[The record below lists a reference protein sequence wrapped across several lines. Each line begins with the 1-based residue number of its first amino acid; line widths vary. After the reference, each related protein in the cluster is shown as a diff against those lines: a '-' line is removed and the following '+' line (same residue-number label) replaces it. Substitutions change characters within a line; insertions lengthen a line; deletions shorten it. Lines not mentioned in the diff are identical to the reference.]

1 MAKPGGEARLA
12 VVPPELSRAFGHM
25 AERHAACNI
34 GGVSVHS
41 FAGIGLGTQSV
52 DDLVTK
58 AANRR
63 AHPPIGPCACTHT
76 RSHTHAY
83 THADALRRAQR
94 SHAEMNTSRTCGRTS
109 HSTFGT
115 NAETFSSDANVVC
128 RSKRTSRRANGG

>member
-1 MAKPGGEARLA
+1 MAAGI
-12 VVPPELSRAFGHM
+12 
-25 AERHAACNI
+25 AACNI

-83 THADALRRAQR
+83 THAYALRRAQR

-109 HSTFGT
+109 HIMQHIWHKCT
-115 NAETFSSDANVVC
+115 DAC
-128 RSKRTSRRANGG
+128 KPDLQF